1 MPSCRLSA
9 LSGACATDDGGPGG
23 EAAQSARRIAITSGV
38 AADFA
43 VAIRLARVG
52 GPEEETGPRG
62 GEPRPQEL
70 RRPRPERLAE
80 PRPHPTADVA
90 RLGRTPS
97 PHRHHPALPLPRSPE
112 E

>member
-9 LSGACATDDGGPGG
+9 LSGACATHDGGPGG

-52 GPEEETGPRG
+52 GQEEETGPRG
-62 GEPRPQEL
+62 GGPRRQEL
-70 RRPRPERLAE
+70 RRPRRERLAGQ
-80 PRPHPTADVA
+80 RPHPAVGGA
-90 RLGRTPS
+90 HLGRPPPQQRPPPAPPS
-97 PHRHHPALPLPRSPE
+97 PRSPAV
-112 E
+112 